1 MLLIRSTGSKKILEI
16 NAGHPI
22 MKELLERVKESP
34 DAETEELVKTLTE
47 TALIN
52 SGYTLENPHE
62 YAKRFFKLFNGA
74 MGISK
79 DATVEDVEVGLDD
92 EDEEDSNFFSFENL
106 GFYRLFLQKRKRVRR
121 RRKPALRKRMRV
133 KKERPRMIFK
143 QDTEII

>member
-1 MLLIRSTGSKKILEI
+1 MMLYRSTGSKKILEI

-92 EDEEDSNFFSFENL
+92 EDEDESNFSFMLEN
-106 GFYRLFLQKRKRVRR
+106 
-121 RRKPALRKRMRV
+121 
-133 KKERPRMIFK
+133 
-143 QDTEII
+143 

>member
-1 MLLIRSTGSKKILEI
+1 MFFINFQQKNRNSGSKKILEI

-34 DAETEELVKTLTE
+34 DTETEELVRTLTE

-52 SGYTLENPHE
+52 SGFFIIIQNFFAYKKFILGYQLENPHE

-79 DATVEDVEVGLDD
+79 DAAVEEVEVGV
-92 EDEEDSNFFSFENL
+92 EEEEEEES
-106 GFYRLFLQKRKRVRR
+106 K
-121 RRKPALRKRMRV
+121 
-133 KKERPRMIFK
+133 
-143 QDTEII
+143 